1 MLVGLLPLQIASSKK
16 SLKTTNIPQSQL
28 SGKKQ
33 SMQCEKES

>member
-33 SMQCEKES
+33 SMQCEKEF